1 MQLNVVSDP
10 LLAAD
15 VGYTR
20 HSNRINRSFHVSV
33 TTAAVVTETWNDCLV
48 LNQASIT
55 TLHNFLCLEQM
66 GLLGEFMVPYN
77 LHFSFS
83 VSLKHYIA
91 SKNAKSK
98 NITQSTAVNQMEKAA
113 KSVTPVNI
121 IREKY

>member
-48 LNQASIT
+48 LNQAPIT

-66 GLLGEFMVPYN
+66 GLLGAFMVPYN

-83 VSLKHYIA
+83 VSLKHYVA
-91 SKNAKSK
+91 YK
-98 NITQSTAVNQMEKAA
+98 NITQSIAVNQMVKSA
-113 KSVTPVNI
+113 KKVMSVNI
-121 IREKY
+121 MREKY